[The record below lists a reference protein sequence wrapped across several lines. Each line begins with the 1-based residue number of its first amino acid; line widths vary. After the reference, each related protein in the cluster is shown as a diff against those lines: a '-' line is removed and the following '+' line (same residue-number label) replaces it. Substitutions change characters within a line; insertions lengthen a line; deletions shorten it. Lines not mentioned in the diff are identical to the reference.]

1 MKKRRPLIV
10 EHLESRLTP
19 TTWGVP
25 WPAPQHL
32 TLSFVPDGT
41 DVGGAPSNLFQ
52 TMNAQTPTS
61 TWETAILKA
70 FQTWAATANIDIS
83 VVADD
88 GQPLGTNGAPQGD
101 PRFGDIRIA
110 ARPGTNEVAATSS
123 PFDWTGTTWAGDVIL
138 NSSMNI
144 GVGSQSQ
151 YDLYTVALHEA
162 GHVLG
167 FPVNN
172 DPQSVMYQTYEGAFP
187 GLSTQ
192 DIAAVQALYGART
205 PEPANNGNFGS
216 ATQLGLLAST
226 GSTVSGTL
234 NSASDVDY
242 YKFMAPLSL
251 GLVNLN
257 VQLQTSANS
266 MLESQ
271 VTVYNGAHQVVGSAT
286 AVSPL
291 NGNVSIPIT
300 GLLPLSTYY
309 VKVTSAA
316 NTVFGVGSYQ
326 LSINS
331 LLPVSSLVNQLGS
344 SLNNLSTSLI
354 TNLDLNSSPA
364 TATLLSPVTGLV
376 SPTDP
381 RFDAFMTG
389 SIAQPSYVDYYRISA
404 PGTNA
409 SAPVTMTAMAWG
421 IDYPKPL
428 YPIVHVYDANDNP
441 LPVQVITNGGG
452 TYTIQLANVQPN
464 TSYYVEVMPI
474 NSSGGNCTG
483 NYALAVDFHS
493 TAPVTLQ
500 TFGSNQLS
508 QSNPQDTAALV
519 VSQTTLFHFA
529 LAAAAGSSDGAV
541 SVTMTITDQDG
552 NVLFN
557 LTSQA
562 GKPSSTGDIYLQVG
576 SYTVTYTAQA
586 VNGGAIPAVE
596 YWLEGESDSGPIGA
610 MATNPTNAPAG
621 PSSGSGGYTYTGPSS
636 GSAGSASGP
645 KYY

>member
-1 MKKRRPLIV
+1 MKKRRPLVV

-19 TTWGVP
+19 TTRGVP

-52 TMNAQTPTS
+52 TMNAQAPTS

-83 VVADD
+83 VVAD
-88 GQPLGTNGAPQGD
+88 GGEPLGTTGAPQGD

-110 ARPGTNEVAATSS
+110 ARPGTNDVAATSS

-167 FPVNN
+167 FPAND
-172 DPQSVMYQTYEGAFP
+172 DPQSIMYQTYEGASN
-187 GLSTQ
+187 GLSPE
-192 DIAAVQALYGART
+192 DIAAVQALYGARI
-205 PEPANNGNFGS
+205 PEPNHNGSFGS

-226 GSTVSGTL
+226 GSTVSGAL
-234 NSASDVDY
+234 NTSSDVNY
-242 YKFMAPLSL
+242 YKFVAPLSL
-251 GLVNLN
+251 GLINLN

-271 VTVYNGAHQVVGSAT
+271 VTIYNGAHQVVGSAT
-286 AVSPL
+286 AMSPV
-291 NGNVSIPIT
+291 NGNLSIPIT
-300 GLLPLSTYY
+300 GLWPLSTYY
-309 VKVTSAA
+309 VKVTSAT

-331 LLPVSSLVNQLGS
+331 LVPLSSLVNELGS

-354 TNLDLNSSPA
+354 TNLDLNGSPL

-381 RFDAFMTG
+381 RFDAFITG
-389 SIAQPSYVDYYRISA
+389 SIAQSSYVDYYRISA
-404 PGTNA
+404 PGSNT
-409 SAPVTMTAMAWG
+409 SGPVTLTAMAWG
-421 IDYPKPL
+421 IDYPNPL
-428 YPIVHVYDANDNP
+428 HPIIHIFDANDNP

-452 TYTIQLANVQPN
+452 TYTIQLTNVQPN
-464 TSYYVEVMPI
+464 TSYFVEIMPM
-474 NSSGGNCTG
+474 NSSGSNSTG
-483 NYALAVDFHS
+483 NYALAIDFHS

-508 QSNPQDTAALV
+508 QSNPQDSAALV

-529 LAAAAGSSDGAV
+529 LAADADSSDGAV
-541 SVTMTITDQDG
+541 NVTMTITDQNG

-576 SYTVTYTAQA
+576 SYTITYAAQA

-610 MATNPTNAPAG
+610 MASNSTNAPVG
-621 PSSGSGGYTYTGPSS
+621 PSNGSGGYTYTGSSS
-636 GSAGSASGP
+636 GGGSSASGP